1 MNSTFRRNGAILFSQ
16 IYTYRWYLSKCSF
29 LRKAPPGLSV
39 AGPIRFDGFQ
49 RNEYFAVN
57 SPDITESLPSTSTRQ
72 SGRLQ
77 GLFYNAAIGR
87 GRAASHHQECPF
99 PQELRF
105 GTVPEA
111 ITNDEELD

>member
-1 MNSTFRRNGAILFSQ
+1 MILIST
-16 IYTYRWYLSKCSF
+16 C
-29 LRKAPPGLSV
+29 
-39 AGPIRFDGFQ
+39 
-49 RNEYFAVN
+49 
-57 SPDITESLPSTSTRQ
+57 STSTRQ

-87 GRAASHHQECPF
+87 AIGGGGVSGQQQPECPF

-111 ITNDEELD
+111 ITNDEEVD